1 MSSIGISSWFALLGL
16 LLLAGGCAAPQPRQP
31 PQTAA
36 PEIFQLQGR
45 IGVRYGTEGFSG
57 NLRWRH
63 GSEEDEILL
72 LSPLGQAVARIERN
86 AGGVILETPDAR
98 HEAEDAAE
106 LTGRVLGWRLPLTGL
121 QYWVTGHAAP
131 DGTASVVRDEAMN
144 TSQLHQQGWEIEY
157 RDYRQEGRHV
167 LPTRIV
173 MRNATLELRLVVDE
187 WELP

>member
-1 MSSIGISSWFALLGL
+1 MSCTSINSRVFLLAL
-16 LLLAGGCAAPQPRQP
+16 LLLTGGCAAPQSRLPVQM
-31 PQTAA
+31 AA
-36 PEIFQLQGR
+36 PEAFQLQGR

-57 NLRWRH
+57 NLRWHH
-63 GSEEDEILL
+63 GSESDEILL

-86 AGGVILETPDAR
+86 ARGVILETPDQR

-131 DGTASVVRDEAMN
+131 DGTASVVRDEASN
-144 TSQLHQQGWEIEY
+144 IIRLNQQEWEIEY
-157 RDYRQEGRHV
+157 RDYRQEGKHV
-167 LPTRIV
+167 LPTRTV